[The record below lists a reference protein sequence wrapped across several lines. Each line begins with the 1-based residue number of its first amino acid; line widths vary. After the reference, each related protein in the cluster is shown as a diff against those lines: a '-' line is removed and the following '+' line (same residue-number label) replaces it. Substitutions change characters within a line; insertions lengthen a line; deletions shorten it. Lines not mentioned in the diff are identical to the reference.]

1 MCVTSDNWP
10 SLCLDSLGK
19 WWTIWL
25 PGLSLYDLNCLVVP
39 RKPLCLLLI
48 STFGL
53 VCRLTL
59 KYTMIIIIKEIMYWK
74 LFFISN
80 LLKFLNLSNKAK
92 RCLPSLTNKLI
103 SIAIFLMAIHKI
115 HKPLIWSR
123 YQAVHCTGYIR
134 GDSEHQGNDCWLK
147 PHWSVQQN

>member
-1 MCVTSDNWP
+1 MSRQPREMMDQLITRSLFIWP
-10 SLCLDSLGK
+10 Q
-19 WWTIWL
+19 L
-25 PGLSLYDLNCLVVP
+25 PGGPKKTPLSSPYIN
-39 RKPLCLLLI
+39 I
-48 STFGL
+48 WFGL
-53 VCRLTL
+53 QIDIKVYYDNYNQGNHVL
-59 KYTMIIIIKEIMYWK
+59 KIVLYKYG
-74 LFFISN
+74 N